1 MKTRYRFVGP
11 GLAAALFTCASASA
25 QIFTLFD
32 RNADASINTLS
43 QQGQFSWHINGV
55 NHMYQQWFWFRA
67 GNDAFERSIDTLAQV
82 GAQALDSNP
91 LVDPRPDTLDALYQ
105 DPRFNIEIN
114 MRLRGADGGAVSS
127 DIAEQ
132 VTITN
137 TTQQPLPYHFFEY
150 VDLDLNGTPQDS
162 LVRINNGNT
171 AQQFEG
177 PFVAS
182 EAVVTTMPSH
192 LETNFYPNT
201 LNSLNDGLPTTLN
214 DNAGPLGPGDLT
226 WAFQWDLLIGPGQ
239 SVNISK
245 DKIITPAPGSI
256 ALVATA
262 GAFGLRRRRR

>member
-1 MKTRYRFVGP
+1 M
-11 GLAAALFTCASASA
+11 
-25 QIFTLFD
+25 
-32 RNADASINTLS
+32 
-43 QQGQFSWHINGV
+43 
-55 NHMYQQWFWFRA
+55 
-67 GNDAFERSIDTLAQV
+67 
-82 GAQALDSNP
+82 
-91 LVDPRPDTLDALYQ
+91 
-105 DPRFNIEIN
+105 
-114 MRLRGADGGAVSS
+114 
-127 DIAEQ
+127 
-132 VTITN
+132 
-137 TTQQPLPYHFFEY
+137 
-150 VDLDLNGTPQDS
+150 DLDLNGTPQDS

-214 DNAGPLGPGDLT
+214 DYAGPLGPGDLT